1 MKNKVLI
8 VFLLL
13 LHQESGAQTL
23 SETQM
28 RNARATGYA
37 IVAAR
42 NPGVPFSIYMLEW
55 DGVNTLEH
63 NATTRINAGW
73 HAQAVIKGNFFYQEF
88 DGSDF
93 SQYSSVILSQE
104 QFDMYKHAGTQWWI
118 VCSTLSPFSN
128 SITSQ
133 DGNVG
138 IGINSPIHKLDVNG
152 TTNFRGSLVLNDN
165 TLYLTTGGD
174 YLSGIVGSGNT
185 NLYTRGQLV
194 LSSNGNNIGQQLL
207 LQNNGVTALAVVPG
221 GNIGIG
227 TTSPTQKLS
236 VNGNI
241 AAKKLIVSQTGWPD
255 YVFDPSYKLK
265 PLSELSAFI
274 QQYKHLPDLPS
285 AKEVAEKGISV
296 GDNQAL
302 LLKKIEELTL
312 YMISQNKLL
321 QNMLSEQTK
330 LKSENQGLKN
340 QIKKINLKISK

>member
-1 MKNKVLI
+1 MRNK
-8 VFLLL
+8 LLTAIL
-13 LHQESGAQTL
+13 LFTCVRVNSQTIA
-23 SETQM
+23 EIQM

-42 NPGVPFSIYMLEW
+42 NPGIPFSIYMLEW

-63 NATTRINAGW
+63 NATSRINAGW

-104 QFDMYKHAGTQWWI
+104 QFDMYKHSGTQWWI
-118 VCSTLSPFSN
+118 VCSTLSPFS
-128 SITSQ
+128 STITSQ

-138 IGINSPIHKLDVNG
+138 IGTNDPIYKLDVNG
-152 TTNFRGSLVLNDN
+152 TTNFRGSLILNDN
-165 TLYLTTGGD
+165 ALYLTTGGD
-174 YLSGIVGSGNT
+174 YLSGGAGSGNT

-194 LSSNGNNIGQQLL
+194 LASNGNNIGQSLL
-207 LQNNGVTALAVVPG
+207 LQNNGLTAMAVIPG

-227 TTSPTQKLS
+227 TTTPSQKLS

-241 AAKKLIVSQTGWPD
+241 AAKKMIISQANWPD
-255 YVFDPSYKLK
+255 YVFDPTYRLK

-274 QQYKHLPDLPS
+274 QQNKHLPEMPS
-285 AKEVAEKGISV
+285 AAEVEAKGISV

-312 YMISQNKLL
+312 YVLDLQKQIDQLKKNK
-321 QNMLSEQTK
+321 Q
-330 LKSENQGLKN
+330 
-340 QIKKINLKISK
+340 